1 MNHIRLKRFFGPSLA
16 ALLLAGCMVG
26 PKYRQPAATV
36 QPPPATYKELPAENP
51 PAGQWKVAQPQD
63 AMLHGKWWEIFNDPE
78 LNALEDQ
85 LNINNQ
91 NIKQSFENF
100 MEARTLVTQ
109 ARAQLYPTLSTAPSF
124 RRSQSSA
131 TLRNNVGAT
140 GTASGGTGANPNVYS
155 TLAEVPFTASW
166 EPDLWG
172 RVRNTIRQAQ
182 YNAQLSAADLENVRL
197 TEQTS
202 LAVFFYELR
211 GQDALQK
218 ILNDTVE
225 ADKKSV
231 VLARARYETGVDTM
245 LTLVEAQVTLQQA
258 ESASTNLGIARAQFE
273 HAIAVLVGTS
283 ASGFSMPY
291 KPLDAAPPAI
301 PVGIPSQLLERRP
314 DIAASERNM
323 AAANAQI
330 GIVTAAYYPN
340 LTLSAQGGFESSALQ
355 NLMTWP
361 SRFWSVGPSISETIF
376 DAGLRRA
383 TVNQFVA
390 VYNADVAAYRQ
401 TVLAAFQ
408 QVEDNLAAV
417 RILSKQIQQQEQAV
431 QSAQQFLTLSL
442 ARYET
447 GVDTFLNVLVAQ
459 TTLLT
464 DQEQLA
470 SLHTQEMTASV
481 QLIEALGGGWDRSQ
495 LPTPAQVS
503 KKVTKSEI
511 EAPN

>member
-1 MNHIRLKRFFGPSLA
+1 
-16 ALLLAGCMVG
+16 MVG
-26 PKYRQPAATV
+26 PKYHQPAATV

-63 AMLHGKWWEIFNDPE
+63 AMLHGKWWEIYNDPE

-140 GTASGGTGANPNVYS
+140 GTASGGTGGNPNVYS

-202 LAVFFYELR
+202 LAVFFFELR

-218 ILNDTVE
+218 ILDDTVE
-225 ADKKSV
+225 ADQKSV
-231 VLARARYETGVDTM
+231 ELGRARYETGVDT
-245 LTLVEAQVTLQQA
+245 LLSLVEAQVTLQQA
-258 ESASTNLGIARAQFE
+258 ESASTNLAIARAQFE

-330 GIVTAAYYPN
+330 GIATAAYYPN

-355 NLMTWP
+355 SLMTWP

-401 TVLAAFQ
+401 TVLIAFQ

-431 QSAQQFLTLSL
+431 QSAQQFLALSQ

-503 KKVTKSEI
+503 KKVAKSEI
-511 EAPN
+511 TAPN

>member
-1 MNHIRLKRFFGPSLA
+1 MNNYRLKLFFGPSLV

-26 PKYRQPAATV
+26 PKYHQPAATV
-36 QPPPATYKELPAENP
+36 QPPPAAYKELPAQNP
-51 PAGQWKVAQPQD
+51 PAGEWKVAEPQD
-63 AMLHGKWWEIFNDPE
+63 AMLHGKWWEIYGDPE

-91 NIKQSFENF
+91 SIKQSFENF

-109 ARAQLYPTLSTAPSF
+109 ARAQLYPTLTTAPSF

-140 GTASGGTGANPNVYS
+140 GTAGGGATGNPNVYS

-166 EPDLWG
+166 QPDLWG

-197 TEQTS
+197 TEQAS
-202 LAVFFYELR
+202 LAVFFFELR
-211 GQDALQK
+211 GQDALQN

-225 ADKKSV
+225 ADKKSLEV
-231 VLARARYETGVDTM
+231 ARARYETGVDTQ
-245 LTLVEAQVTLQQA
+245 LTVVEAQVTLQQA

-291 KPLDAAPPAI
+291 KPLSTAPPAI

-323 AAANAQI
+323 ASANAQI
-330 GIVTAAYYPN
+330 GIATAAYYPN

-361 SRFWSVGPSISETIF
+361 SRFWSVGPSVSETIF

-390 VYNADVAAYRQ
+390 VYNADVAGYRQ
-401 TVLAAFQ
+401 TVLTAFQ
-408 QVEDNLAAV
+408 QVEDSMAAV

-431 QSAQQFLTLSL
+431 QSAQQFLALSQ

-447 GVDTFLNVLVAQ
+447 GVDTYLNVLIAQ

-464 DQEQLA
+464 DQQQLA
-470 SLHTQEMTASV
+470 SLHTLEMTASV

-511 EAPN
+511 QAPN

>member
-1 MNHIRLKRFFGPSLA
+1 
-16 ALLLAGCMVG
+16 MVG
-26 PKYRQPAATV
+26 PKYHQPAATV
-36 QPPPATYKELPAENP
+36 QPPPAAYKELPAQNP
-51 PAGQWKVAQPQD
+51 APGEWKVAQPQD
-63 AMLHGKWWEIFNDPE
+63 AMLHGKWWEIYSDPE

-85 LNINNQ
+85 LNGNNQ
-91 NIKQSFENF
+91 SIKQSFENF

-109 ARAQLYPTLSTAPSF
+109 ARAQLYPTLGTTPSF

-140 GTASGGTGANPNVYS
+140 GTAGGGTSGNPNVYS

-166 EPDLWG
+166 VPDLWG
-172 RVRNTIRQAQ
+172 KVRNTIRQAQ

-202 LAVFFYELR
+202 LAVFFFELR
-211 GQDALQK
+211 GQDALQQ
-218 ILNDTVE
+218 ILDTTVE
-225 ADKKSV
+225 ADKKSLE
-231 VLARARYETGVDTM
+231 LARARYETGVDTQ
-245 LTLVEAQVTLQQA
+245 LAFVEAQVTLQQA

-283 ASGFSMPY
+283 ASGFSLPS
-291 KPLDAAPPAI
+291 KPLSAAPPAI

-323 AAANAQI
+323 AAANAEI
-330 GIVTAAYYPN
+330 GIATAAYYPN

-355 NLMTWP
+355 SLMTWP

-401 TVLAAFQ
+401 TVLTAFQ
-408 QVEDNLAAV
+408 QVEDSLAAV

-431 QSAQQFLTLSL
+431 ESAQQFLTLSQ

-447 GVDTFLNVLVAQ
+447 GVDTYLNVLIAQ
-459 TTLLT
+459 TTLLI
-464 DQEQLA
+464 DQQQLA
-470 SLHTQEMTASV
+470 SLHTQEMTSSV

-511 EAPN
+511 TAPN